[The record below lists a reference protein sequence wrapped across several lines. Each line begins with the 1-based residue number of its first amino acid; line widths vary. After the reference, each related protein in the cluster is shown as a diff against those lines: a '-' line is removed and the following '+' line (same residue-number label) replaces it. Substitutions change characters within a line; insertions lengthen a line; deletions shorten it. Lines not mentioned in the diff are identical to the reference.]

1 MDYGP
6 WYLTW
11 ASVTNTGSIS
21 GSTYTAQY
29 GGPTD
34 WLKYWAVNIKGGSD
48 LTEFFLNLRTA
59 PGDNWAT
66 RVAVTIDYDDALL
79 TQDNA
84 AAQLPGSLLY
94 PGTDRTKT
102 AYAPPALTWNGYA
115 WVPTGINPGWGSVA
129 VGASFGGDKPAS

>member
-1 MDYGP
+1 MS
-6 WYLTW
+6 TAFISEW
-11 ASVTNTGSIS
+11 ASFTDNKVAIS
-21 GSTYTAQY
+21 GSYTAQY

-34 WLKYWAVNIKGGSD
+34 WLKYWAIQIKGGSD

-59 PGDNWAT
+59 PGSNWKA
-66 RVAVTIDYDDALL
+66 RVATTIANDDALL
-79 TQDNA
+79 TQNNA

-94 PGTDRTKT
+94 PGTNRTKT
-102 AYAPPALTWNGYA
+102 AYAPPALTWNGFA